1 MDKESFIIIYTTLFL
16 VLSIALYF
24 VKVPGSENNNDY
36 RKSRISLGSG
46 LFLIAALGISH
57 IISPEI
63 HFNDYSNF
71 GFMLALCYIFTYL
84 NYLSFL
90 YMIESSH
97 KKRIQI
103 MKIAVYVAPIMSAL
117 FIAGDMYPAYT
128 KAIKISLSCIS
139 VLIHF
144 FLLTGCFREYDKFIL
159 QRSNYFDNYPNISW
173 IPTMLWTTFILACM
187 TVGCFFFKPLIPL
200 TGILSLIVYTYIP
213 LKLLSIHPETIQIVR
228 ESVENKDIVAEAQPA
243 DIFAPTETD
252 SATTQTPAATPT
264 PDVPAV
270 TPATAIPAVPA
281 VPEMSAAQASAV
293 ISESTTEHPA
303 ASGEQTADLGEQTA
317 ISGDEKNSKRYEK
330 VAALIEKWVQEERY
344 TQPEINIKDAAT
356 QMGTNSYYLSTYI
369 NRVLETSFAV
379 WLNSLRIEKSKEYL
393 TSNGGITMEECG
405 IKVGYVNLY
414 NYSRWFKAIT
424 GVSPLKWKKN
434 NS

>member
-1 MDKESFIIIYTTLFL
+1 MNQESFIIKYTTLFL
-16 VLSIALYF
+16 VLSITLFF
-24 VKVPGSENNNDY
+24 VKIPGSENNNDY
-36 RKSRISLGSG
+36 RKSRISLGGG
-46 LFLIAALGISH
+46 LFLIAALGVSH
-57 IISPEI
+57 IIYPEV
-63 HFNDYSNF
+63 HLNEYSSF
-71 GFMLALCYIFTYL
+71 GFMLALCYIFTFL

-103 MKIAVYVAPIMSAL
+103 MKIAVYVAPFMAAL
-117 FIAGDMYPAYT
+117 FIAGDNYPAYT
-128 KAIKISLSCIS
+128 KAIKIFLSCIS

-144 FLLTGCFREYDKFIL
+144 FLLSGCFREYDKFIL

-187 TVGCFFFKPLIPL
+187 TVGCFFFEPLIPL
-200 TGILSLIVYTYIP
+200 TGILSLIIYTYIP
-213 LKLLSIHPETIQIVR
+213 IKLLNVHPETIQIVR
-228 ESVENKDIVAEAQPA
+228 ESVQNKDIVAEAAPVEVMQSPA
-243 DIFAPTETD
+243 D
-252 SATTQTPAATPT
+252 Q
-264 PDVPAV
+264 
-270 TPATAIPAVPA
+270 
-281 VPEMSAAQASAV
+281 SAAENSAG
-293 ISESTTEHPA
+293 EHSA
-303 ASGEQTADLGEQTA
+303 ASGSEMSVEQIAADQTATEQAATEESG
-317 ISGDEKNSKRYEK
+317 ITGDEKNAKRYEK

-379 WLNSLRIEKSKEYL
+379 WLNTLRIEKSKEYL
-393 TSNGGITMEECG
+393 TGNSGITMEECG

>member
-1 MDKESFIIIYTTLFL
+1 MNQESFIIIYTTLFL
-16 VLSIALYF
+16 VLSITLFF
-24 VKVPGSENNNDY
+24 VKIPGSENNNDY
-36 RKSRISLGSG
+36 RKSRISLGGG
-46 LFLIAALGISH
+46 LFLIAALGVSH
-57 IISPEI
+57 IIYPEV
-63 HFNDYSNF
+63 HLNEYSSF
-71 GFMLALCYIFTYL
+71 GFMLALCYIFTFL

-103 MKIAVYVAPIMSAL
+103 MKIAVYVAPFMAAL
-117 FIAGDMYPAYT
+117 FIAGDNYPAYT
-128 KAIKISLSCIS
+128 KAIKIFLSCIS

-144 FLLTGCFREYDKFIL
+144 FLLSGCFREYDKFIL

-187 TVGCFFFKPLIPL
+187 TVGCFFFEPLIPL
-200 TGILSLIVYTYIP
+200 TGILSLIIYTYIP
-213 LKLLSIHPETIQIVR
+213 IKLLNVHPETIQIVR
-228 ESVENKDIVAEAQPA
+228 ESVQNKDIVAEAAPVEVMQSPA
-243 DIFAPTETD
+243 D
-252 SATTQTPAATPT
+252 Q
-264 PDVPAV
+264 
-270 TPATAIPAVPA
+270 
-281 VPEMSAAQASAV
+281 SAAENSAG
-293 ISESTTEHPA
+293 EHSA
-303 ASGEQTADLGEQTA
+303 ASGSEMSVEQIAADQTATEQAATEESG
-317 ISGDEKNSKRYEK
+317 ITGDEKNAKRYEK

-379 WLNSLRIEKSKEYL
+379 WLNTLRIEKSKEYL
-393 TSNGGITMEECG
+393 TGNSGITMEECG